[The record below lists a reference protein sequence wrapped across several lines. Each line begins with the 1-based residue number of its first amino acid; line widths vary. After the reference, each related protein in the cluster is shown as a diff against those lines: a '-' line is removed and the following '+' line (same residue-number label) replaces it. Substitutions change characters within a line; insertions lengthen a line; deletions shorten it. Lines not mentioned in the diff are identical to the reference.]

1 MNHETPLPKILDSSV
16 LEGLRVYA
24 KSGAF
29 LQQVIEIFEQH
40 GRTSVDELCA
50 ASASLDLETVRRVA
64 HRLKGS
70 CLNVGAT
77 LMAQKLKR
85 LELLCAENPSQSDTS
100 NLVSE
105 LPEVLDD
112 TCKALK
118 SIIS

>member
-1 MNHETPLPKILDSSV
+1 MMQEPDLIKILDSSV

-40 GRTSVDELCA
+40 GRVSLEELFA
-50 ASASLDLETVRRVA
+50 ASAKDDSETVRRVA

-77 LMAQKLKR
+77 RMAQR
-85 LELLCAENPSQSDTS
+85 LRHLEQLCVGNASGDDTHA
-100 NLVSE
+100 LIAE
-105 LPEVLDD
+105 LPEVFAE
-112 TCKALK
+112 TCNALK
-118 SIIS
+118 LIP

>member
-1 MNHETPLPKILDSSV
+1 MMQEPTQPKVLDSSV

-40 GRTSVDELCA
+40 GKASLEELYA
-50 ASASLDLETVRRVA
+50 ASESDDNESVRRVA

-77 LMAQKLKR
+77 QMAQKLR
-85 LELLCAENPSQSDTS
+85 HLEQLCAANATRDDTHV
-100 NLVSE
+100 LIAE
-105 LPEVLDD
+105 LPDVFAD
-112 TCKALK
+112 TCNALK
-118 SIIS
+118 SIP

>member
-1 MNHETPLPKILDSSV
+1 MIQQTVPTKVLDSSV

-40 GRTSVDELCA
+40 GRMSLDELFA
-50 ASASLDLETVRRVA
+50 ASELNDIEAVRRVA

-77 LMAQKLKR
+77 LMAENLR
-85 LELLCAENPSQSDTS
+85 LLEQLCAANATRNDTHV
-100 NLVSE
+100 LIAG
-105 LPEVLDD
+105 LPEVFAD
-112 TCKALK
+112 TCNALK
-118 SIIS
+118 TIL

>member
-1 MNHETPLPKILDSSV
+1 MIQEPGPNKVLDSSV

-40 GRTSVDELCA
+40 GRLSLDELFA
-50 ASASLDLETVRRVA
+50 ASEQDDNESVRRVA

-77 LMAQKLKR
+77 LMAQKLR
-85 LELLCAENPSQSDTS
+85 LLEQLCAANASREDTHV
-100 NLVSE
+100 LIAG
-105 LPEVLDD
+105 LPEVFAD
-112 TCKALK
+112 TCNALK
-118 SIIS
+118 SIP

>member
-1 MNHETPLPKILDSSV
+1 MMQEPSPTKVLDSSV

-40 GRTSVDELCA
+40 GRMSLDELFA
-50 ASASLDLETVRRVA
+50 ASESDDNESVRRVA

-77 LMAQKLKR
+77 LMAQKLR
-85 LELLCAENPSQSDTS
+85 LLEQLCAANAAREDTHV
-100 NLVSE
+100 LIAG
-105 LPEVLDD
+105 LPEVFSD
-112 TCKALK
+112 TCNALK
-118 SIIS
+118 TIP

>member
-1 MNHETPLPKILDSSV
+1 MMQEPTSAKVLDSSV

-40 GRTSVDELCA
+40 GRMSLDELFA
-50 ASASLDLETVRRVA
+50 ASKDHDSETVRRVA

-77 LMAQKLKR
+77 LMAQKLR
-85 LELLCAENPSQSDTS
+85 HLEQLCAANASREDTHV
-100 NLVSE
+100 LIAE
-105 LPEVLDD
+105 LPEVFAD
-112 TCKALK
+112 TCNALK
-118 SIIS
+118 SIP